1 MRKKIPKPGQAHSS
15 EVEVKEARQRPV
27 SLRFADG
34 SQVQF
39 KLDAV
44 FLAHGICAV
53 GGWFSEPATFSLE
66 ADGEE
71 ITPQRQ
77 TSVSRPDVNA
87 FLQTPETQRH
97 GFACIAECAPSKTL
111 FLLAELR
118 QRNAVVRIAL
128 DMTTAEAE
136 ETETYPAVFGA
147 EALRKLR
154 NLLHRRENARPR
166 MRAALDYAYSYQDTQ
181 GESLCVLS
189 GWVILPDDATLE
201 VETEDERQ
209 IPVSRICFWPR
220 EDIEK
225 LYGGISGRKQRG
237 CGVTITLDEFV
248 PDGEE
253 LVLTGC
259 WKGERQRLCR
269 VEVSQESAFH
279 NFIKQIFG
287 IPYPWTELANVF
299 ESQFLKPFGRLQASR
314 MKALAEVPFEEGQLG
329 TPPAAPKASII
340 IPLYGTL
347 DFLTTQ
353 IMCFSE
359 DSAFKNQAELI
370 YVLDDPT
377 LVDGFRIMLEERFQL
392 FRVPVRWVFG
402 FCNRGFAAANNL
414 GACIARGNTL
424 IFMNSDVFPRQPGW
438 INQFVSYLD
447 ASPDTGIA
455 GCRLLYPD
463 GSLQHAG
470 MRFLYRE
477 ALRIW
482 TNVHPFS
489 GCAPGLDPATGPT
502 SVPAVTGA
510 CMALRREDYDAVG
523 GWSTD
528 YIIGDF
534 EDSDL
539 CLKMREYGKRID
551 YLPDISLV
559 HLERQTF
566 SLLGDDSYRQ
576 RLAIYNAV
584 AHQQKWQVRLAEA
597 STAQASQTKG
607 F

>member
-1 MRKKIPKPGQAHSS
+1 MTKKVPPSTQACA
-15 EVEVKEARQRPV
+15 VEVKDARQRPV
-27 SLRFADG
+27 SLRFTDG

-39 KLDAV
+39 KIDAV
-44 FLAHGICAV
+44 FLAHDICAV
-53 GGWFSEPATFSLE
+53 GGWFSEPAEFILE
-66 ADGEE
+66 SDGVT
-71 ITPQRQ
+71 ISPRHQAA
-77 TSVSRPDVNA
+77 VSRPDVNA
-87 FLQTPETQRH
+87 FLQTPETQSH
-97 GFACIAECAPSKTL
+97 GFACIAECSPVQTL
-111 FLLAELR
+111 FLLAELKR
-118 QRNAVVRIAL
+118 HNTVVRIAL
-128 DMTTAEAE
+128 DLAATDKEEAR
-136 ETETYPAVFGA
+136 TYPAVFGA
-147 EALRKLR
+147 ESLRRLR
-154 NLLHRRENARPR
+154 GLLHRRENSQSC
-166 MRAALDYAYSYQDTQ
+166 MRAALDYAFSYQDEQ
-181 GESLCVLS
+181 GGGLCVLS
-189 GWVILPDDATLE
+189 GWLVMPDNATLE
-201 VETEDERQ
+201 VEGEDGRQ
-209 IPVSRICFWPR
+209 IPVSQICFWPR

-299 ESQFLKPFGRLQASR
+299 ESQFLKPLGRLQASR
-314 MKALAEVPFEEGQLG
+314 MKALAEVPFEEGRLG
-329 TPPAAPKASII
+329 NPPAAPEASII

-402 FCNRGFAAANNL
+402 VCNRGFAAANNL
-414 GACIARGNTL
+414 GARIARGNTL

-438 INQFVSYLD
+438 INQFVNYLG
-447 ASPDTGIA
+447 ANPDTGIA

-489 GCAPGLDPATGPT
+489 GCAPELDPAAGPT

-566 SLLGDDSYRQ
+566 SLLGDDGYRQ

-584 AHQQKWQVRLAEA
+584 VHQQKWQVRLAEA
-597 STAQASQTKG
+597 AAAQTSQTKG